1 MNRDTIEGQ
10 WTQLKGKVK
19 QQWSK
24 LTDDDIGEIE
34 GRRDELIGRIQERYG
49 VAEDEAKKQVKAFER
64 SLH

>member
-1 MNRDTIEGQ
+1 MNRDT
-10 WTQLKGKVK
+10 
-19 QQWSK
+19 
-24 LTDDDIGEIE
+24 IE